1 MQSTFPSN
9 RGNRAFNASRLSPW
23 MIMLPQSEPV
33 ESMTPLLG
41 HALEHTVGHVPV
53 VVDDLLLAHPVQ
65 CGHVRTRPCLS

>member
-9 RGNRAFNASRLSPW
+9 RGQQGFQRL
-23 MIMLPQSEPV
+23 EV
-33 ESMTPLLG
+33 VAVDDHVAAVGARRVDDPLLG